1 MSSSSSHHVAFIATV
16 KASGESKHFVKRT
29 TESDIVLQL
38 QPKSD
43 RDPMF
48 QQQLRHPHTAQ
59 STVDLVTAP
68 RNQLEA
74 MPPSKAPMKPVG
86 PPVPMVYNPATTHP
100 VFFTNNFHRPP
111 FPLPMDAGLSPAAA
125 GYVFAKEQIGSRT
138 KL

>member
-16 KASGESKHFVKRT
+16 EASGECRESKERNF
-29 TESDIVLQL
+29 ESDIVLQL
-38 QPKSD
+38 HLKNSP
-43 RDPMF
+43 DPMF
-48 QQQLRHPHTAQ
+48 QQQIRHPHTEQ

-74 MPPSKAPMKPVG
+74 MPPSKAPLKPVG
-86 PPVPMVYNPATTHP
+86 PPIPMVYNPATTHP

-111 FPLPMDAGLSPAAA
+111 FPLPMDAGLSPAAT
-125 GYVFAKEQIGSRT
+125 GYVFAKEQLGSRT